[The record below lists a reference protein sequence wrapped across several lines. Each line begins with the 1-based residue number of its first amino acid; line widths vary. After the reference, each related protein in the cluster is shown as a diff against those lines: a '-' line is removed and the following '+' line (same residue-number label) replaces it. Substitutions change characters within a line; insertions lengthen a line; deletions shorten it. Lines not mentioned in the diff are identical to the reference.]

1 MNAKKIETKVMA
13 NIKNQDDDEAL
24 KILLSDYEK
33 KLRDVEKIRLEE
45 KEHYESQIISLEKEN
60 HSL

>member
-1 MNAKKIETKVMA
+1 MA